1 MDLLV
6 VRVDRVHR
14 AAEALQGAGEPA
26 GHRGAVGGSDDD
38 AHRPRVQQSV
48 HSGHR
53 QRNSGLCFS
62 RKECMASAESTVDCT
77 TAMCEEIK
85 SNLVGAGLI
94 AGDALFSTSR
104 IFESK

>member
-1 MDLLV
+1 
-6 VRVDRVHR
+6 
-14 AAEALQGAGEPA
+14 
-26 GHRGAVGGSDDD
+26 
-38 AHRPRVQQSV
+38 
-48 HSGHR
+48 
-53 QRNSGLCFS
+53 
-62 RKECMASAESTVDCT
+62 MASAESAVDCT